1 MILENMNTDIREYF
15 NKMPTSLQ
23 ELIMQDGVKIESVE
37 QLKEIEKNFTKSKD

>member
-23 ELIMQDGVKIESVE
+23 ELIMQGGVKIESVE
-37 QLKEIEKNFTKSKD
+37 QLKEIERNFTKSKD